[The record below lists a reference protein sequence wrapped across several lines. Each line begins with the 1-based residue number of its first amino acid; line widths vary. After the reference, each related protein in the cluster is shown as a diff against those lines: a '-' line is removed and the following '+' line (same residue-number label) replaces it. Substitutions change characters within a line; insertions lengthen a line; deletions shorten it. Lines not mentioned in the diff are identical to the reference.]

1 MKAEMHYKDP
11 SIEKESGS
19 YSKDFIKGAYKE
31 E

>member
-11 SIEKESGS
+11 SIEKESS